1 MSDASASTTRAA
13 PDLPLSIV
21 APVYNEE
28 AAVDR
33 LVSEVVAAMSRRT
46 APWELIVVNDG
57 SRDGTLDKLVAWHRR
72 DPRIRVIDLSRN
84 FGHQRALLAGLTQAS
99 GDVIAC
105 IDGDLQDPPA
115 LLVEMIAALDARDAD
130 VVYGVRQR
138 RKEGAC
144 KTTAYWLAY
153 RLLHGILEI
162 DLPLDAGDFA
172 VMRRP
177 VLEAMLRMPEQSLF
191 LRGLR
196 AWVGFRQQPFEYERD
211 ARCAGV
217 AKYRWRDLFRLA
229 YDGIFSFTH
238 LPIRILGAI
247 GFVAIG
253 FSVVY
258 SLYLATAWLLGIQ
271 APRGFTTLII
281 AIMFFSGV
289 QLVAIRIL
297 GAYIRRIH
305 DEVRGRPLFLVRQSW
320 GRGLDADQHRKAD

>member
-1 MSDASASTTRAA
+1 MSDASAFTTAA
-13 PDLPLSIV
+13 HCLPLSIV

-28 AAVDR
+28 AVVDQ
-33 LVSEVVAAMSRRT
+33 LVSEVVAAMSQRT

-57 SRDGTLDKLVAWHRR
+57 SRDGTLEKLVAWHHR

-99 GDVIAC
+99 GAVVAC
-105 IDGDLQDPPA
+105 VDGDLQDPPG
-115 LLVEMIAALDARDAD
+115 LLVEMIAALDANDVD
-130 VVYGVRQR
+130 VVYGVRRR
-138 RKEGAC
+138 RKEGVC

-153 RLLHGILEI
+153 RLLRGILDV

-196 AWVGFRQQPFEYERD
+196 AWVGFRQQPFEYERA
-211 ARCAGV
+211 ARSAGV

-247 GFVAIG
+247 GFGAIG
-253 FSVVY
+253 FSVAY
-258 SLYLATAWLLGIQ
+258 SLYLVSAALLGIQ
-271 APRGFTTLII
+271 TPRGFTTLIV

-320 GRGLDADQHRKAD
+320 GHGMSVERNRKAD

>member
-1 MSDASASTTRAA
+1 
-13 PDLPLSIV
+13 
-21 APVYNEE
+21 
-28 AAVDR
+28 
-33 LVSEVVAAMSRRT
+33 
-46 APWELIVVNDG
+46 
-57 SRDGTLDKLVAWHRR
+57 
-72 DPRIRVIDLSRN
+72 RN
-84 FGHQRALLAGLTQAS
+84 FGHQRALLAGLVQAS
-99 GDVIAC
+99 GDVVAC

-115 LLVEMIAALDARDAD
+115 LLVEMIAALDTHSVD
-130 VVYGVRQR
+130 VVYGVRRR

-162 DLPLDAGDFA
+162 DLPLDAGDFS

-196 AWVGFRQQPFEYERD
+196 AWVGFRQQPFEYERA
-211 ARCAGV
+211 ARCAGS

-247 GFVAIG
+247 GLAAIG
-253 FSVVY
+253 FSVLY
-258 SLYLATAWLLGIQ
+258 SLYLATAWLLGIHT
-271 APRGFTTLII
+271 PRGFTTLII

-297 GAYIRRIH
+297 GAYIRRIL
-305 DEVRGRPLFLVRQSW
+305 DEVRGRPLFLVRESW
-320 GRGLDADQHRKAD
+320 GQGLSAPHRKAD